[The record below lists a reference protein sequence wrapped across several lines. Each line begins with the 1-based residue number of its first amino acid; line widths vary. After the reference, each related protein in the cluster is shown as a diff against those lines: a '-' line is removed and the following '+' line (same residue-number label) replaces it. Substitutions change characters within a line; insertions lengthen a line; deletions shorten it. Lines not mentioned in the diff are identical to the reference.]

1 MAGLI
6 STFGTPGKACFV
18 LQVILCALLAAG
30 FLLFLLSGV
39 FTNFNIGNLAGCV
52 LCGGGL
58 LLTVFHKRAWEIV
71 RQMQGNAIGRAV
83 LAGIVTFFIVCI
95 VTGIIIS
102 VLMIRAADRN
112 IPDCGTIIVLG
123 CRVKENGPSLM
134 LQKRIEAAYK
144 YLAENENA
152 VCIASGGQG
161 ADEPMTEA
169 AAIKNALVEMGIDP
183 ERIIEEDRSENTF
196 QNIRNSLEIMDGRGL
211 PRRAVI
217 VTSEFHQLRAH
228 ILASKQGLEAGA
240 ISSATN
246 IFLLPSY
253 WIREW
258 FGVVHEIV
266 IGRK

>member
-1 MAGLI
+1 MA
-6 STFGTPGKACFV
+6 FGTPVKACFV
-18 LQVILCALLAAG
+18 LQVILCALFAAG

-39 FTNFNIGNLAGCV
+39 FTTFNIGNLVGCV

-58 LLTVFHKRAWEIV
+58 LLTVFHKRVWETV

-83 LAGIVTFFIVCI
+83 LAGIVTLMIVCI
-95 VTGIIIS
+95 VTGALIS
-102 VLMIRAADRN
+102 VLMIRAADRS
-112 IPDCGTIIVLG
+112 IPDCQTVIVLG

-134 LQKRIEAAYK
+134 LQKRIEAAYGI
-144 YLAENENA
+144 LAENENA

-169 AAIKNALVEMGIDP
+169 AAIKNALVGMGIDP
-183 ERIIEEDRSENTF
+183 GRIIEEDRSENTF

-253 WIREW
+253 WLREW
-258 FGVVHEIV
+258 FGVVHEII